1 MQTGPGKPGPFC
13 CTAPRIRL
21 EIIPGKGYIMGHV
34 YESAADNQ
42 ADEPQGPG
50 SGLLYNRC
58 TKEIAKPISFAFSA
72 SYSERE

>member
-1 MQTGPGKPGPFC
+1 
-13 CTAPRIRL
+13 
-21 EIIPGKGYIMGHV
+21 MGHV

-58 TKEIAKPISFAFSA
+58 TKEIANPLKFAVSA
-72 SYSERE
+72 SYNERE